1 MTPPEISN
9 IRLISQKIT
18 NPEFNTAK
26 EIVSWMGAIQAQD
39 YSMSKWAIGIRLRD
53 PSEQMIESA
62 IDKGEIIRTHLLRP
76 TWHFVAADDLYWMLQ
91 LSAPKIKSS
100 MKSRNKELELTEA
113 ILKRTNDI
121 IEKKLAGSGSLTRN
135 ELALEFLGANIKTDN
150 NRLSHILFWAELNEI
165 ICSGPVR
172 NNKQSYA
179 LLSDRVPHK
188 NNLSR
193 DESLA
198 KLAKRYFTSRFPATL
213 GDFTWWSNLS
223 LTDARKAID
232 FVKSSFIQETI
243 GTEKYWLPNSFEG
256 KLSNKSS
263 IHLLPAFDEFLIS
276 YRDRSSSL
284 ALIHNK
290 KAVSDNGI
298 FRPPVVV
305 NGQVAGLWKRT
316 FQKDRV
322 IIQTD
327 FFQPA
332 GKSTKNQ
339 VESKASLFGKFLNK
353 EAEIRMNG

>member
-1 MTPPEISN
+1 MTPQEISN
-9 IRLISQKIT
+9 IRLINQKVD
-18 NPEFNTAK
+18 NPEFNAAK

-39 YSMSKWAIGIRLRD
+39 YAMSKWAIGIRLCD

-91 LSAPKIKSS
+91 LSASKIKSS

-113 ILKRTNDI
+113 ILKRTNKI
-121 IEKKLAGSGSLTRN
+121 VEKKLAGSGSMTRD

-165 ICSGPVR
+165 ICSGPVK

-179 LLSDRVPHK
+179 LLSERVPHK

-213 GDFTWWSNLS
+213 GDFVWWSNLS

-232 FVKSSFIQETI
+232 FVKSSFIQETF
-243 GTEKYWLPNSFEG
+243 GSEKYWVPYSFEG

-298 FRPPVVV
+298 FRPPVVI

-316 FQKDRV
+316 FQKNKV
-322 IIQTD
+322 IIETD
-327 FFQPA
+327 LFQPVDKTI
-332 GKSTKNQ
+332 KSQIETK
-339 VESKASLFGKFLNK
+339 ARIFGKFINK
-353 EAEIRMNG
+353 EPEVRMNG